1 VRGKTSTRCGL
12 AVLAAAAVV
21 LVVGPGAEA
30 KTLTVN
36 WNEAYSFPDSGFLSF
51 HVTKIA
57 VTPTNWQVT
66 MTMANKSPYT
76 LGISTPPLGTVKY
89 IDPNFKGWGGCG
101 AVNIAQQGFGL
112 TKYEYKPAPNGGRGL
127 GGYLT
132 LPWKHATPSFPS
144 RLKPNA
150 KWHGAYSGSGPVPRN
165 TELRLCFGLFTLSDA
180 PNADKS
186 KIGTSFSWMTRHT
199 FQL

>member
-1 VRGKTSTRCGL
+1 MNRTRHL
-12 AVLAAAAVV
+12 ILLPLAALL
-21 LVVGPGAEA
+21 LVVPAAQA

-36 WNEAYSFPDSGFLSF
+36 WNEVYSFSDSGFLTF

-66 MTMANKSPYT
+66 MTVTNKSPYT
-76 LGISTPPLGTVKY
+76 LDVSTPALDTVPY

-101 AVNIAQQGFGL
+101 SVNQGRQGFGL
-112 TKYEYKPAPNGGRGL
+112 TKYAYKPAPNGRRGL

-132 LPWKHATPSFPS
+132 LPWKNAMPDFPS
-144 RLKPNA
+144 KLKPNE
-150 KWHGAYSGSGPVPRN
+150 KWQGSYSGSGPLRKK
-165 TELRLCFGLFTLSDA
+165 TELRLCFGLFTVTDA
-180 PNADKS
+180 PGADKS
-186 KIGTSFSWMTRHT
+186 QIGTYFSWMTRHT